1 MDFITGTDG
10 KDYTI
15 GLGKAATY
23 VASRNE
29 SGQVER
35 RFLDCGEAAPV
46 GAVIYY
52 YLPEY
57 LSDDEPVGERASGA
71 AVSERLA
78 ASASLVFRD
87 DRGKTIR
94 EFRAKPDGYDKLS
107 EEEKALDPGPW
118 MPLRTGFNRFVW
130 DLRYPGAKR
139 LRGNKTGEE
148 ADRGPLVLPGTYT
161 VHLRLIEERPADFA
175 PLDDDEEE
183 RELTAFSSFEVV
195 NDPRSPASLDEL
207 REQLECLI
215 EIRDTLSKLYDDVK
229 SIRETSEELRR
240 WCGRLEADGHTEA
253 AQAGRSLRDAL
264 AEVESLLILP
274 GDQVDSVGLHHRVRL
289 NAALASVIG
298 VVDAADARP
307 PVAARALADEYMD
320 AIHARRKHLHRLLTR
335 DLGEFNRMVL
345 ERGLSPVAAP

>member
-46 GAVIYY
+46 GAVVHY

-71 AVSERLA
+71 AVSERFA

-87 DRGKTIR
+87 DRGDEIR
-94 EFRAKPDGYDKLS
+94 KFRPKPAGHDKLS
-107 EEEKALDPGPW
+107 DEEKALDPGPW

-130 DLRYPGAKR
+130 DLRHPAAMR

-148 ADRGPLVLPGTYT
+148 AFRGPLVLPGTYR
-161 VHLRLIEERPADFA
+161 VHLRLIEERPTDFA
-175 PLDDDEEE
+175 SLDDERLFDEEE
-183 RELTAFSSFEVV
+183 KELTAFDSFEVV

-207 REQLECLI
+207 HEQIECLLA
-215 EIRDTLSKLYDDVK
+215 IRDKLSELYDGVK
-229 SIRETSEELRR
+229 RIRETSEELGR
-240 WCGRLEADGHTEA
+240 WCGH
-253 AQAGRSLRDAL
+253 
-264 AEVESLLILP
+264 
-274 GDQVDSVGLHHRVRL
+274 
-289 NAALASVIG
+289 ASRQTAIRTRR
-298 VVDAADARP
+298 RP
-307 PVAARALADEYMD
+307 AARSAM
-320 AIHARRKHLHRLLTR
+320 HWPRWRRSSYFPVTR
-335 DLGEFNRMVL
+335 PTPSGCTTGYV
-345 ERGLSPVAAP
+345 